1 MAQEAK
7 FSINVKPRFGDEFAA
22 SGVVHDL
29 TYHVW
34 TREAAFAYNDH
45 LGIELPAYGRPTP
58 LRIEAVNTTPLL
70 MKEEAKVSYRI
81 SRIGRSS
88 MTMETQINE
97 AVSGRPVATIT
108 MVSVSVDPQT
118 GRSIPVSDEDKQKII
133 AFEGKENVEVA

>member
-34 TREAAFAYNDH
+34 AREAAFAYWDH

-58 LRIEAVNTTPLL
+58 LRIEAVYTTPLL
-70 MKEEAKVSYRI
+70 MKEEAKVYNRVR
-81 SRIGRSS
+81 RIGRSS

-97 AVSGRPVATIT
+97 AVSGRSVATIT
-108 MVSVSVDPQT
+108 TVFVSVDPQT
-118 GRSIPVSDEDKQKII
+118 GRSTPWRDEDKQKVI